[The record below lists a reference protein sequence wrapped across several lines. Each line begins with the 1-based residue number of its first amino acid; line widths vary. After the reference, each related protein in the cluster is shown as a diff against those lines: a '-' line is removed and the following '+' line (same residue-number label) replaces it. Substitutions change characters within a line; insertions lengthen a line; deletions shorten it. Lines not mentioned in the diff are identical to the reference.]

1 MRFPRW
7 KRCWQNSSQPELT
20 PAEVGFSPGLS
31 LLSFQGKRAPMANVR
46 LPLFPLNVVLLPGA
60 DLPLHIFEPRYRQM
74 VRECLE
80 EHSPFGI
87 LLALPNGIAGT
98 GCTAEILEV
107 AKRYPDGRCDILT
120 IGRSPF
126 RVVTLDDSEP
136 LLHGEVDY
144 LEDRPISLSACVSRE
159 LVDLYETCHTL
170 IFGNYAGDL
179 PSDPDA
185 EISYPIAAKLPMDLL
200 WKQRIL
206 ELRSEAERRERLTAY
221 LREWA
226 PHLQKTT
233 ALRAHAAGNGHGF
246 N

>member
-1 MRFPRW
+1 MV
-7 KRCWQNSSQPELT
+7 ND
-20 PAEVGFSPGLS
+20 
-31 LLSFQGKRAPMANVR
+31 R

-74 VRECLE
+74 VRECLDAR
-80 EHSPFGI
+80 SQFGM

-107 AKRYPDGRCDILT
+107 TRRYPDGRCDLLT

-126 RVVTLDDSEP
+126 RVVKLFDQEP
-136 LLHGEVDY
+136 LLRGEVDY
-144 LEDRPISLSACVSRE
+144 LEDRPAPSDPRLCCE
-159 LVDLYETCHTL
+159 LKELYETCYTL
-170 IFGNYAGDL
+170 IFRDYPRDL
-179 PSDPDA
+179 PADPDR
-185 EISYPIAAKLPMDLL
+185 EVSYSIASRLPMDLL

-206 ELRSEAERRERLTAY
+206 ELRSEAERRERLVAY

-226 PHLQKTT
+226 PHLEKTT
-233 ALRAHAAGNGHGF
+233 TLRATAAGNGHGL